1 MTRSS
6 PACRADLR
14 PRLAYSAALLLLC
27 ACTAALALDPLLL
40 ADTVRTRENDTSYAP
55 LPQTHNES
63 GLGRAVQ
70 LRIPSPL
77 RLLEPLDGVL
87 FAATTSRAAQ
97 PDGRHPDG
105 SPCLFVGTLQ
115 EFEAAQRGTLPGQRH
130 PGLLTS
136 YARPGRRFLRAGG
149 ADVACVDGESA
160 GRLRALRGEGAAML
174 AAVLLLWALGTVAV
188 WLFCAGWCSCALPR
202 GRGRQRVSK
211 QVYM

>member
-6 PACRADLR
+6 PACSPDLR

-27 ACTAALALDPLLL
+27 AGTAALALDPLLL

-87 FAATTSRAAQ
+87 FAATTSRVAQ
-97 PDGRHPDG
+97 PDGASSGRVG
-105 SPCLFVGTLQ
+105 S
-115 EFEAAQRGTLPGQRH
+115 
-130 PGLLTS
+130 TS
-136 YARPGRRFLRAGG
+136 RAWTGSRFG
-149 ADVACVDGESA
+149 S
-160 GRLRALRGEGAAML
+160 
-174 AAVLLLWALGTVAV
+174 
-188 WLFCAGWCSCALPR
+188 
-202 GRGRQRVSK
+202 
-211 QVYM
+211 